1 MGNAGHCACG
11 GGCLRGLRRADWQGS
26 KEETQQKVVGGYRGC
41 GICGRDSGDHSDRP
55 DTNAPLIGRGLNNTP
70 PEILVSGGVCYSQS
84 VGFWKCAYARVPF
97 TGFFVA
103 LVIQIRKMKLN
114 SKRFCL
120 GDLIPFD
127 FS

>member
-103 LVIQIRKMKLN
+103 LVIQIRSLQNHLKQV
-114 SKRFCL
+114 
-120 GDLIPFD
+120 
-127 FS
+127 